1 MDRKSLIFAVF
12 LVLVSVL
19 LFAIWS
25 NAHVFAQQS
34 PSLSSSSPPRPTSA
48 DANSPSSTTIS
59 PEIKA
64 KICDPTNL
72 SLKVVNTTESR
83 ICGIP
88 KTLKPSLPATPPT
101 SAVLS
106 SSSPPLPQQTTTK
119 PAVTGV
125 TTTPKQQQQI
135 TTTNNNTVSRPT
147 SSIAGATTA
156 PISNPGN
163 KLLSTS
169 SSSGIAPQIK
179 AVNQQQQL
187 QPQQLPL
194 TISNSTAGQNYTFA
208 SNSPLVDPGKLI
220 YIGYNDGGTS
230 SIDSGSTG
238 KTSTKSDSH
247 HDNNNNHDGGGSKDK
262 KSSSHSDNKSSGHK
276 NDGGGSKDKKSSSHS
291 DNKSSGHKND
301 DSKSSSQSKD
311 HKQHDSNGSSKG
323 KKKSSSKGG

>member
-1 MDRKSLIFAVF
+1 M
-12 LVLVSVL
+12 
-19 LFAIWS
+19 
-25 NAHVFAQQS
+25 
-34 PSLSSSSPPRPTSA
+34 
-48 DANSPSSTTIS
+48 
-59 PEIKA
+59 
-64 KICDPTNL
+64 
-72 SLKVVNTTESR
+72 KVVNTTESR
-83 ICGIP
+83 IFGIP
-88 KTLKPSLPATPPT
+88 KTLKPSIPATPPT
-101 SAVLS
+101 SAVL

-119 PAVTGV
+119 PAVAGV

-147 SSIAGATTA
+147 SSIAGATIA

-169 SSSGIAPQIK
+169 SSSAIAPQVNAI
-179 AVNQQQQL
+179 NQQQQL

-208 SNSPLVDPGKLI
+208 SNSPLVGSGKLI
-220 YIGYNDGGTS
+220 YNGYNGGSTS
-230 SIDSGSTG
+230 SIDNESTG

-247 HDNNNNHDGGGSKDK
+247 HNNNNHDAGRSKDK
-262 KSSSHSDNKSSGHK
+262 KSSSD
-276 NDGGGSKDKKSSSHS
+276 S

-301 DSKSSSQSKD
+301 DSTSSSQSKD

>member
-12 LVLVSVL
+12 LVLVSIL

-25 NAHVFAQQS
+25 NTHVFAQQS
-34 PSLSSSSPPRPTSA
+34 PSLSSSSSPRPTSA
-48 DANSPSSTTIS
+48 ANSPSSTTIS
-59 PEIKA
+59 SQLKA
-64 KICDPTNL
+64 KMCDPTNP

-88 KTLKPSLPATPPT
+88 KTLKPSFPATPPT

-106 SSSPPLPQQTTTK
+106 SSPPIPQQTTTK
-119 PAVTGV
+119 PAVT
-125 TTTPKQQQQI
+125 
-135 TTTNNNTVSRPT
+135 VSRPT
-147 SSIAGATTA
+147 NSIAGV
-156 PISNPGN
+156 SNPAN

-169 SSSGIAPQIK
+169 SSSAIAPQ
-179 AVNQQQQL
+179 VNAINKQQQL

-220 YIGYNDGGTS
+220 YIGYNDGSTG
-230 SIDSGSTG
+230 SIDSSLTG

-262 KSSSHSDNKSSGHK
+262 KSSSGSDNKSSGHK
-276 NDGGGSKDKKSSSHS
+276 NDGGGSKDKKSSSGS

-323 KKKSSSKGG
+323 KKKSSSKEG